1 MIERK
6 LTLNFT
12 LHAMAAPHSISPHT
26 VVTLQLQ
33 KAELK
38 GMRIKCPH
46 LFYLSSFDGNNISA
60 AIADA
65 SSTHHLIQPYNDP
78 LAAAITPANHS
89 H

>member
-1 MIERK
+1 
-6 LTLNFT
+6 
-12 LHAMAAPHSISPHT
+12 

-46 LFYLSSFDGNNISA
+46 LSYLSSFDGNISA
-60 AIADA
+60 ATADA
-65 SSTHHLIQPYNDP
+65 SKNTHHLIQPYKDP